1 MFERSPAKPILTA
14 ADWPYPVN
22 AVFNPGAV
30 RLPDGET
37 LLLCRVET
45 KDGLSHLTAARS
57 SDGISNWKID
67 PVPTFASDAESPYEA
82 WGVEDCRITPIDDG
96 QRYAICYTAYSPVGP
111 AVALAVTSDF
121 NSFDRLGVAL
131 PPENKDA
138 ALFSRQFDG
147 RYAML
152 HRPVTSNWGAYIW
165 ISYSSDLRAW
175 GEHRVVLEA
184 GDLGSWESSKIG
196 LCGPPIE
203 TGEGWIILYH
213 GVRQT
218 ASGSIYR
225 VGAALLDLEN
235 PSRAIGRCPS
245 WVLSPETDYERTG
258 DVPNVV
264 FPSGHVMSEDGEELV
279 IYYGAADTCIAR
291 ARASTSKL
299 LALLRS
305 R

>member
-1 MFERSPAKPILTA
+1 MFERSPEEPILSA
-14 ADWPYPVN
+14 ADWPYPVS

-30 RLPDGET
+30 RLADGTT

-45 KDGLSHLTAARS
+45 NDGLSHLTAARS
-57 SDGISNWKID
+57 SDGISNWNID
-67 PVPTFASDAESPYEA
+67 PAPTFAADPDSPYEQ
-82 WGVEDCRITPIDDG
+82 WGVEDCRITPIDG
-96 QRYAICYTAYSPVGP
+96 GERYALCYTAYSPLGP
-111 AVALAVTSDF
+111 AVAIALTQDF
-121 NSFDRLGVAL
+121 KRFERLGLAL

-138 ALFSRQFDG
+138 ALFPRQFDG
-147 RYAML
+147 RFAML
-152 HRPVTSNWGAYIW
+152 HRPVTTNWGAHIW
-165 ISYSSDLRAW
+165 ISYSSDLKTW
-175 GEHRVVLEA
+175 GDHRLVLEA

-203 TGEGWIILYH
+203 TREGWIILYH

-225 VGAALLDLEN
+225 VGAALLDLQD
-235 PSRAIGRCPS
+235 PSRVIARCPN

-264 FPSGHVMSEDGEELV
+264 FPCGHVMADGGEEV
-279 IYYGAADTCIAR
+279 YIYYGAADTSIAR

-299 LALLRS
+299 LAMLRS
-305 R
+305 A